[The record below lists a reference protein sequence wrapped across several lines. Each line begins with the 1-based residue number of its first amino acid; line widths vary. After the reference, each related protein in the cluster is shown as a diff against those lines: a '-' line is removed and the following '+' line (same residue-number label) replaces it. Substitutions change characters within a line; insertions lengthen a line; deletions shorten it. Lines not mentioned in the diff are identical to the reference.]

1 MEWII
6 FTILVI
12 LLFGSAKYHRYFYSL
27 GTFFIIVVT
36 GFRYKISYDYDGY
49 TEIYNNDLFYK
60 IKEPIWEKI
69 IFLMKNLHLD
79 SQSFFLLTSFI
90 IYIGIFSLYR
100 YKNEKSHISAM
111 IFFLYP
117 PLYWSSTNV
126 LRQWVAI
133 SIIALSYKYLKEKKR
148 IIFILSVFF
157 ASIFHKPSLVCFAFL
172 FLNFNFKKVHL
183 LLIFSLGYIMI
194 NYGLLN
200 TLMSI
205 ISEHIPSLDK
215 YIKYLFIDKY
225 LVRSSGIGHIFLV
238 TVIFSLILFKD
249 KLLYDEDR
257 REYNISLIGLYALFF
272 FYENTAVRRIG
283 IYFLV
288 YLPLIIGKFYSSQN
302 KLFNLF
308 TKGLIMIYFILFWR
322 TIISESL
329 EQNYLRKE
337 KVQVE
342 KISSLENKILM
353 FNFKILK

>member
-12 LLFGSAKYHRYFYSL
+12 FLFGLSKYHRYFYGL
-27 GTFFIIVVT
+27 GTLLIIGVT

-69 IFLMKNLHLD
+69 ILLMKDLHLD
-79 SQSFFLLTSFI
+79 SQAFFLLTSII
-90 IYIGIFSLYR
+90 IYMGVFSFYR
-100 YKNEKSHISAM
+100 YENKKSHISAM
-111 IFFLYP
+111 MFFLYP
-117 PLYWSSTNV
+117 PLYWSSVNV

-133 SIIALSYKYLKEKKR
+133 SIIVLSYKYLKEKKK
-148 IIFILSVFF
+148 IIFILSGFF
-157 ASIFHKPSLVCFAFL
+157 ASIFHRPSLVCFIFL

-183 LLIFSLGYIMI
+183 LFIFSLGYLMI

-200 TLMSI
+200 TLMPI
-205 ISEHIPSLDK
+205 ISDHIPSLDK

-225 LVRSSGIGHIFLV
+225 LVRSSGIGHVFLV
-238 TVIFSLILFKD
+238 IVIFSLILFKD
-249 KLLYDEDR
+249 KLLKNEDR
-257 REYNISLIGLYALFF
+257 REYNISLIGLYILFF

-308 TKGLIMIYFILFWR
+308 AKGLIMIYFILFWR

-329 EQNYLRKE
+329 KQNSLRKE
-337 KVQVE
+337 ELQVE
-342 KISSLENKILM
+342 KISSLENKTLM